1 VKHFLSTRSLSAR
14 DVVALLDSTMDM
26 SRKRAA
32 GDSENLP
39 LRGKTVANAFFEDS
53 TRTRLSFELAARALG
68 AEVLTFTA
76 ASSSLSK
83 GESLKDTL
91 RTLEAMGAGALVLR
105 HADSGA
111 AETAVRNEWV
121 NAHIVNAGDG
131 THEHP
136 TQALLDAYTIRSRF
150 FGSDATGKTLDGLRV
165 VIVGDVLHSRVA
177 RSNMRLLT
185 TLGAEVSIASPV
197 SLQPKGVSQF
207 DVKVFGTLDDALDT
221 DPNVVMT
228 LRVQRERMTSGFFP
242 TESEY
247 ATFWGMSAARLS
259 KLSDSSIVM
268 HPGPMNR
275 GLEIAS
281 SVADSSQSTVTE
293 QVANGIAARMA
304 VLNNIMGGH

>member
-1 VKHFLSTRSLSAR
+1 MW
-14 DVVALLDSTMDM
+14 LLM
-26 SRKRAA
+26 
-32 GDSENLP
+32 
-39 LRGKTVANAFFEDS
+39 
-53 TRTRLSFELAARALG
+53 
-68 AEVLTFTA
+68 
-76 ASSSLSK
+76 
-83 GESLKDTL
+83 
-91 RTLEAMGAGALVLR
+91 
-105 HADSGA
+105 
-111 AETAVRNEWV
+111 
-121 NAHIVNAGDG
+121 
-131 THEHP
+131 
-136 TQALLDAYTIRSRF
+136 
-150 FGSDATGKTLDGLRV
+150 
-165 VIVGDVLHSRVA
+165 
-177 RSNMRLLT
+177 

-207 DVKVFGTLDDALDT
+207 DVKVFGTLDDALDA

-293 QVANGIAARMA
+293 QVANGISARMA